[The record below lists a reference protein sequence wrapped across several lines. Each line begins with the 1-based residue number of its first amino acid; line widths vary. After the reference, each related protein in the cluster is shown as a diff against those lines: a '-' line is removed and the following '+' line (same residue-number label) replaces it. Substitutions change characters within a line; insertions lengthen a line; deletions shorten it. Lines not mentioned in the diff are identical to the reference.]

1 MAWKNTKQPSSTAT
15 VPQLNDDRLCW
26 LAMRDHIDKHS
37 RKLGFWGVL
46 SAFAGA
52 GGASRGG
59 GARGAAGLG
68 GDMRRESMSGKKLD
82 YALAVDA
89 ASEQLTHEER
99 LHLRAT
105 GEVPDWFAADVDR
118 RVAALRKQR

>member
-1 MAWKNTKQPSSTAT
+1 MLP
-15 VPQLNDDRLCW
+15 
-26 LAMRDHIDKHS
+26 
-37 RKLGFWGVL
+37 
-46 SAFAGA
+46 AFAG
-52 GGASRGG
+52 GGGIGRGA
-59 GARGAAGLG
+59 GARGATGLG

-89 ASEQLTHEER
+89 ASEQLTQR

-105 GEVPDWFAADVDR
+105 GEVPDWFTADVDQ